1 MLDKL
6 ANQFEEFSWMI
17 SGLIRGEYPDFVV
30 RNVAPRQIPAFSYH
44 RVLHDEFDQQLRYLK
59 DNGYQT
65 LTCDEYDERH
75 RSGNTRPE
83 KGVILTFDDGIANF
97 YEVAFPLL
105 QKHQLKAVV
114 FLIGN
119 WIGQP
124 GMVTWDQVRTMHA
137 SGLVDFQSHTF
148 NHASIFIEPELIDF
162 IYPGYP
168 AFQNWNVPLIG
179 RDNHDTNFEL
189 PVIGTPIYKFASRI
203 SDARR
208 FFPPDAIRKACI
220 QYIQERGNE
229 NFFKQSNWR
238 KKLRIFGNSQVI
250 KFAPERKNESPE
262 EQKEKIRQ
270 ELILSKQIIEKN
282 IPRKMVRHLAFPW
295 NQSGKIVQSLLPE
308 IGYVSAY
315 GGLSK
320 KYHETGQDFNI
331 YYINRVSGDFI
342 FCLPGTGRISFL
354 VNLVS
359 KLKRRLTKGVMY

>member
-1 MLDKL
+1 MLVQL

-17 SGLIRGEYPDFVV
+17 GGLIRGEYPDFVIRKV
-30 RNVAPRQIPAFSYH
+30 TPRQIPAFSYH
-44 RVLHDEFDQQLRYLK
+44 RVLHEEFDQQLHYLK

-65 LTCDEYDERH
+65 LNCDEYYEIYQNA
-75 RSGNTRPE
+75 NTRSE
-83 KGVILTFDDGIANF
+83 KAVILTFDDGIANF
-97 YEVAFPLL
+97 YEIAFPLL
-105 QKHQLKAVV
+105 QKYQFKAVV

-119 WIGQP
+119 WIDRP
-124 GMVTWDQVRTMHA
+124 GMVTWKQVRIMHE

-148 NHASIFIEPELIDF
+148 NHACIFIEPELIDF

-179 RDNHDTNFEL
+179 QNSNDTNFEL

-208 FFPPDAIRKACI
+208 LFPPDASRQACI
-220 QYIQERGNE
+220 QYVQERGNA

-238 KKLRIFGNSQVI
+238 KKLRLFGNSQVI
-250 KFAPERKNESPE
+250 KFATDLKNESLD

-270 ELILSKQIIEKN
+270 ELVLSKQIIEKN
-282 IPRKMVRHLAFPW
+282 IPGKQVRHLAFPW

-308 IGYVSAY
+308 TGYISAY
-315 GGLSK
+315 GGLTK
-320 KYHETGQDFNI
+320 KYHHAGQDFNI

-342 FCLPGTGRISFL
+342 FCLPGAGRISFL
-354 VNLVS
+354 INLVS